1 MVKSQKV
8 AIVGFGTMGSGL
20 AQVFAQYGFN
30 VTAYT
35 RSQSTLERSLDL
47 IQNGQFG
54 LKKLV
59 SKAKITEEQ
68 AKEILSR
75 IKATTDLREAVKD
88 ADFIVETVAED
99 INVKKKIF
107 SEIDSLSPENAFIF
121 SNTSSLSITALAAT
135 TKRPERVAG
144 MHFFNPAQV
153 MKLVEIVRGLRT
165 SDETI
170 EKAKEVAIKLEKV
183 PIVCKDVPGFV
194 ANRIGILAILEGI
207 RLYEQGIA
215 SAEDIDKA
223 MKFGFNWP
231 MGPLELA
238 DLIGLDVLLSIAE
251 SIYRD
256 LGSPSFIPPLILKQ
270 LVEAGFL
277 GRKTQKG
284 FYTY

>member
-1 MVKSQKV
+1 MVKV
-8 AIVGFGTMGSGL
+8 AIVGFGTMGSGI

-30 VTAYT
+30 VTAYEP
-35 RSQSTLERSLDL
+35 SQSILERGLDL

-59 SKAKITEEQ
+59 SKDKITEEQ

-75 IKATTDLREAVKD
+75 IKTTTDLREAVKD
-88 ADFIVETVAED
+88 ADIIMEAVTED
-99 INVKKKIF
+99 LNVKKKIF

-121 SNTSSLSITALAAT
+121 SNTSSLSITTLAAA

-170 EKAKEVAIKLEKV
+170 EKAKEIAIKLEKV
-183 PIVCKDVPGFV
+183 PIVCKDAPGFV

-223 MKFGFNWP
+223 MRFGFNWP

-238 DLIGLDVLLSIAE
+238 DLIGLDVLLSTAE
-251 SIYRD
+251 NIYRD
-256 LGSPSFIPPLILKQ
+256 LGSPSFIPPLTLKQ

-284 FYTY
+284 FYKY